1 METPGGPAPGFGDG
15 PQGIPID
22 RLQPGKPT
30 KPRRRSF
37 TREFLGETFVE
48 QAEMAEAAAAAGVAA
63 GESGEFDSTFGE
75 AVSARSSFPWKWVVI
90 AVVVAGATGG
100 AIVFFAG

>member
-1 METPGGPAPGFGDG
+1 MGEG

-22 RLQPGKPT
+22 RLKPGKPT

-48 QAEMAEAAAAAGVAA
+48 QAEMAEAAAAAGAAA

-75 AVSARSSFPWKWVVI
+75 AVSASSSFPWKWVVI
-90 AVVVAGATGG
+90 AVVAAGLAGG
-100 AIVFFAG
+100 AVMLLTG